1 MTKPERESLEK
12 RFGSISLQQAMEVTT
27 DPVNAAVAEL
37 PDRNEL
43 VEAPNA
49 VVLADGVVTAE
60 EMKIETDN
68 RGERKTESETPPEDD
83 CCPICFSSFTV
94 PCRGNCGHWYCG

>member
-1 MTKPERESLEK
+1 MD
-12 RFGSISLQQAMEVTT
+12 VTT
-27 DPVNAAVAEL
+27 DEVFHEAVPEILDRNAAV
-37 PDRNEL
+37 L
-43 VEAPNA
+43 V
-49 VVLADGVVTAE
+49 DGGDVTAE
-60 EMKIETDN
+60 ERKIEADN